1 MLKPKR
7 NVSIQ
12 GIMPVAP
19 VPPSP
24 VRLPPRVGNL
34 ERFGGALR
42 LDLDTLPPFLHPFI
56 FVAILYFF
64 LTEPPFL

>member
-1 MLKPKR
+1 
-7 NVSIQ
+7 
-12 GIMPVAP
+12 MPVAP

-34 ERFGGALR
+34 ERFGGAFR
-42 LDLDTLPPFLHPFI
+42 LDLDTLPPFLYPFI

-64 LTEPPFL
+64 LTLPPFL